1 MPNFS
6 VIMPAAGKSSRFT
19 DKHYKKPFVPLA
31 NRAVWLHSAEK
42 FLNRDDVKQLMIVVA
57 EEDLQWFQDKFSA
70 NVTILG
76 VEVIRGGATRTES
89 VAAALNHLR
98 DDIEFVA
105 VHDAAR
111 PCLVDA
117 WIEKIFAKAM
127 EVGAAMPAIPVT
139 HTLKRASVA
148 EGVESTVSREGL
160 WQGQTP
166 QVFRRDWIEQAYAQR
181 GEDSA
186 TDDAH
191 LVEKTGHPIAIVL
204 GSNMNIK
211 LTTKEDLRIA
221 EALLKVLPKPKL
233 SGPGHPFTDDLWR

>member
-98 DDIEFVA
+98 DVD
-105 VHDAAR
+105 
-111 PCLVDA
+111 LVLLA
-117 WIEKIFAKAM
+117 PNAKALL
-127 EVGAAMPAIPVT
+127 ELLDEILAGGRQVVHVTKQWRRRWTPRRCQWRRAASPKALTCLKPA
-139 HTLKRASVA
+139 
-148 EGVESTVSREGL
+148 
-160 WQGQTP
+160 
-166 QVFRRDWIEQAYAQR
+166 
-181 GEDSA
+181 
-186 TDDAH
+186 
-191 LVEKTGHPIAIVL
+191 
-204 GSNMNIK
+204 
-211 LTTKEDLRIA
+211 
-221 EALLKVLPKPKL
+221 
-233 SGPGHPFTDDLWR
+233 